1 MIIAERSSFHHR
13 PGHRNRFAA
22 NKHSSTDPDVTAV
35 TVMSTTLRAAVES
48 TIGKRR
54 APGAACLAR
63 PPFEVDCFCAAM
75 MNLLEDQAAMQPDL
89 DLDASSRVDP
99 DREAQHRRLSGSNP

>member
-1 MIIAERSSFHHR
+1 
-13 PGHRNRFAA
+13 
-22 NKHSSTDPDVTAV
+22 VTAV

-48 TIGKRR
+48 TIGKRP
-54 APGAACLAR
+54 AAR
-63 PPFEVDCFCAAM
+63 PPLNLDCFCAAM

-99 DREAQHRRLSGSNP
+99 DREGAASQAFRIEPLSREVNEN